1 MKRSRSE
8 EKVLDFP
15 NAMLETVGQI
25 NADVP
30 DDAKF
35 EVDPV
40 TGELVPVKKPAEV
53 KFVTMTMTDVNG
65 EIITQVTKNHKYANG
80 SGFVISYTEK
90 MSDFLMKVSTGSI
103 VRVFLFIA
111 HHQNYGTDGKT
122 FGYRCSH
129 KYLQQVLRIDKSTL
143 WDALKY
149 LKDNYLVHVGKV
161 EGYVEFM
168 VNPDYVT
175 IGQDKKGRRA
185 EWNRR
190 WAETLKAQAKKNM
203 GVITP

>member
-1 MKRSRSE
+1 MKKAKKE

-15 NAMLETVGQI
+15 KAAIETIGQI
-25 NADVP
+25 NADSP
-30 DDAKF
+30 EDAEF
-35 EVDPV
+35 EVDPI
-40 TGELVPVKKPAEV
+40 TGELVRIKKPEEV
-53 KFVTMTMTDVNG
+53 RFIITTLTDRNG
-65 EIITQVTKNHKYANG
+65 EIVTQVTKTHKYANG

-90 MSDFLMKVSTGSI
+90 MCDFLIKVSTGSV

-111 HHQNYGTDGKT
+111 HHQNYATDGTT

-129 KYLQQVLRIDKSTL
+129 KHLQQILRIDKSTL

-161 EGYVEFM
+161 EGYTEFM

-190 WAETLKAQAKKNM
+190 WSITLKEQAQKNL
-203 GVITP
+203 GK

>member
-1 MKRSRSE
+1 MLK
-8 EKVLDFP
+8 KKDKIDFP
-15 NAMLETVGQI
+15 QNFPIESLDCPYIDE
-25 NADVP
+25 
-30 DDAKF
+30 
-35 EVDPV
+35 V
-40 TGELVPVKKPAEV
+40 TGEIECSDTPAPI
-53 KFVTMTMTDVNG
+53 KYVTTTLTDENG
-65 EIITQVTKNHKYANG
+65 EVVYSSTRQKKYANG

-90 MSDFLMKVSTGSI
+90 MCEFLTKVSTGSV
-103 VRVFLFIA
+103 VRTFLYIA

-129 KYLQQVLRIDKSTL
+129 KYLRQVLRLNKSTL

-149 LKDNYLVHVGKV
+149 LRENYLVHVGKV

-175 IGQDKKGRRA
+175 IGQDKKARRS

-190 WAETLKAQAKKNM
+190 WAESLKQTAQKQPQLDSIIASLKE
-203 GVITP
+203 